1 MMKKE
6 TIMPIAVLTVICVIV
21 AALLGAVNL
30 LTRDKIAENALKKEQ
45 ASLIEVM
52 PDASTFEEIEKPQ
65 DAPATVK
72 TVYRET
78 KGLGYVFIMVAEKT
92 DYSSGDMTISVGIS
106 DGKIVGSKITSYSES
121 KDLGKTTYPEK
132 YVGKTDADYEKVEL
146 VSGVTFSSTAFRNA
160 IGDALRCEALLREA
174 ETVSLSYS
182 FPEYLS
188 GGETLPKTDAELS
201 ALIAELVPGASVTAA
216 AIPEGS
222 DATLKRLWSVDKG
235 GYVLYLV
242 VPGAYV
248 PVATEALV
256 YVDGNGEIANVDLL
270 SWVVGHGVEPGD
282 FKDKFIGVDILE
294 IGEVELVSGA
304 TGTAKDFRTA
314 AASSLRIAT
323 ELMNLQILQFEEM
336 ISGLVS
342 GSAFTTETVPD
353 ATEFQQPYSPEK
365 TFLRDDPYDNQS
377 GEAEWEDMPLHAGD
391 LTRRKVLISAQEVP
405 F

>member
-1 MMKKE
+1 
-6 TIMPIAVLTVICVIV
+6 MPIAVLTVICVIV

-30 LTRDKIAENALKKEQ
+30 LTRDKIAENALRKEQ

-160 IGDALRCEALLREA
+160 IGDALKCEALLREA
-174 ETVSLSYS
+174 ETVSLSRS

-201 ALIAELVPGASVTAA
+201 ALIAELVPGATATAA
-216 AIPEGS
+216 EIPEGS

-256 YVDGNGEIANVDLL
+256 YVDANGEIIVGNKQVFTVYVRPTSSSPYTDVLFATLILTTRL
-270 SWVVGHGVEPGD
+270 STVSSPFTGV
-282 FKDKFIGVDILE
+282 
-294 IGEVELVSGA
+294 
-304 TGTAKDFRTA
+304 
-314 AASSLRIAT
+314 
-323 ELMNLQILQFEEM
+323 
-336 ISGLVS
+336 IS
-342 GSAFTTETVPD
+342 
-353 ATEFQQPYSPEK
+353 
-365 TFLRDDPYDNQS
+365 
-377 GEAEWEDMPLHAGD
+377 
-391 LTRRKVLISAQEVP
+391 
-405 F
+405 